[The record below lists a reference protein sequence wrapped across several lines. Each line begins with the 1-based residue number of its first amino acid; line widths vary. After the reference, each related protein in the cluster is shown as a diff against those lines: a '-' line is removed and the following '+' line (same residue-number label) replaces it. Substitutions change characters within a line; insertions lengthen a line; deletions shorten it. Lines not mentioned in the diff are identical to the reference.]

1 LEEERSRFG
10 AYSAVRSR
18 QERGAYHALA
28 ANVLQ
33 HACRNI
39 KEGWPKHYWTA
50 WKHISRIAVHD
61 NKEIPMQRMIG
72 LFALS
77 MLLVGLSG
85 CSYLFYPRAGDY
97 ATQAKGASGVETMIN
112 LANMMEAT
120 AAKAKG
126 GKGVDTAF
134 DDLHN
139 QFHALRDS
147 YCGVTEAQ
155 AKTPAYDLAVT
166 HKKELT
172 AIFWR
177 LWKFKDDQPQ
187 RDLHR

>member
-1 LEEERSRFG
+1 
-10 AYSAVRSR
+10 
-18 QERGAYHALA
+18 
-28 ANVLQ
+28 
-33 HACRNI
+33 
-39 KEGWPKHYWTA
+39 
-50 WKHISRIAVHD
+50 
-61 NKEIPMQRMIG
+61 MQRMIG

-77 MLLVGLSG
+77 ILLLGLSG

-97 ATQAKGASGVETMIN
+97 ATQAKGVSGVETMIN
-112 LANMMEAT
+112 LTNMMEAS
-120 AAKAKG
+120 ANKAKG

-134 DDLHN
+134 DDYHN
-139 QFHALRDS
+139 QLHALLDS
-147 YCGVTEAQ
+147 YCGVTKEQ

-187 RDLHR
+187 RDQHLDLSIAELKELRETLRMIR

>member
-1 LEEERSRFG
+1 
-10 AYSAVRSR
+10 
-18 QERGAYHALA
+18 
-28 ANVLQ
+28 
-33 HACRNI
+33 
-39 KEGWPKHYWTA
+39 
-50 WKHISRIAVHD
+50 
-61 NKEIPMQRMIG
+61 MQRMIG

-112 LANMMEAT
+112 LTNMMEAS

-126 GKGVDTAF
+126 GKGVDTTL
-134 DDLHN
+134 DDYHN
-139 QFHALRDS
+139 QLHALLDS
-147 YCGVTEAQ
+147 YDCVTKEQ

-166 HKKELT
+166 HKKELI

-187 RDLHR
+187 RDQHLDLSIAELKELRDTLQTIK